1 MLSSSSLG
9 DGPAVVMRVDRVVL
23 VGGGLLLSVSLQNNG
38 AEPVEFLYSFLE
50 VRDQNNNLLSSFTE
64 SLPQSL
70 PGDTKAYGG
79 TIELFGPLPESVS
92 SVSVRLASY
101 PDEKV
106 KLEINSIAIPKP

>member
-1 MLSSSSLG
+1 MK
-9 DGPAVVMRVDRVVL
+9 VDRVVQD
-23 VGGGLLLSVSLQNNG
+23 GGGLRLSVSLQNNG
-38 AEPVEFLYSFLE
+38 ADPVEFLYSFLE

-70 PGDTKAYGG
+70 PGDRQVYPG
-79 TIELFGPLPESVS
+79 TIELFGPLPESVT

-106 KLEINSIAIPKP
+106 KLQVNAIPIPKS